1 MRDGGVPKKAS
12 SSDRFAGEVARL
24 LRVRRERL
32 RLSKL
37 ALAQRAG
44 IDQRTVTFIEDG
56 INVPS
61 IGTLHS
67 LCKALGI
74 TVTTVV
80 NNAERATRDAD

>member
-1 MRDGGVPKKAS
+1 
-12 SSDRFAGEVARL
+12 L

-37 ALAQRAG
+37 ALAQQAG

-80 NNAERATRDAD
+80 NKAERTTRDAD

>member
-1 MRDGGVPKKAS
+1 M
-12 SSDRFAGEVARL
+12 

-37 ALAQRAG
+37 ALAQQAG

-80 NNAERATRDAD
+80 NKAERTTRDAD